1 MPAGADGAG
10 HFQSGGIVMQVF
22 AFLAASAIFV
32 APSAHAQSTVT
43 SGEIITGLAGSGR
56 AVEAAGVDLE
66 LLRRDI
72 AQRITAEGK
81 GTENAASPPPV
92 LQALA
97 ALPNL
102 TLVIEFDFDSDRI
115 RPQSYP
121 AIARIAD
128 ALHHPVLLGYRFLVA
143 GHTDGKGSRDYN
155 FELSQR
161 RANAVVEALVTTFRI
176 EPDRLGALGLG
187 EEQLRNPGDPDGA
200 INRRVQILNLG
211 PL

>member
-1 MPAGADGAG
+1 MKFSTLLLALSAGLLP
-10 HFQSGGIVMQVF
+10 S
-22 AFLAASAIFV
+22 V
-32 APSAHAQSTVT
+32 ANAQSNVT
-43 SGEIITGLAGSGR
+43 YGEILASLGGSGR
-56 AVEAAGVDLE
+56 AVQAAGVNLE
-66 LLRRDI
+66 ALRQDI
-72 AQRITAEGK
+72 TQRIINEGK

-92 LQALA
+92 LQELA
-97 ALPNL
+97 SLPNL

-128 ALHHPVLLGYRFLVA
+128 ALHHPVLLGYRFMVA
-143 GHTDGKGSRDYN
+143 GHTDGKGTREYN
-155 FELSQR
+155 LDLSQR
-161 RANAVVEALVTTFRI
+161 RANAVVEALVTSFNI

-187 EEQLRNPGDPDGA
+187 EEQLRSPADPEGA